1 MSREPFNS
9 FPEVPVPS
17 PPPTRYTLSPSK
29 TQTHKHTHTLFVCLC
44 CVTSLSFTLSLI
56 HSIFSVT
63 LLSRSVSL
71 SCLSHAFAS
80 APPPFPTSSTRPHP
94 SSCPLHPPPSRSLI
108 ISLHQCDCH
117 AGQTVKAKTCNL
129 LICITSFLSSR
140 QRRFSKMFMH
150 KAKPK
155 LGLSVP
161 NQPLLTIQGPF
172 VGTHD
177 GVILPFC
184 FLLLARGCQGFAGGR
199 WLKKQGQMSSL
210 LMGIGLDEHKWSL
223 SL

>member
-80 APPPFPTSSTRPHP
+80 APPT
-94 SSCPLHPPPSRSLI
+94 PPPHFPQAAQGLIPPPVPSTLLPPGPSLFRF
-108 ISLHQCDCH
+108 IS
-117 AGQTVKAKTCNL
+117 V
-129 LICITSFLSSR
+129 IVMPVR
-140 QRRFSKMFMH
+140 Q
-150 KAKPK
+150 
-155 LGLSVP
+155 
-161 NQPLLTIQGPF
+161 
-172 VGTHD
+172 
-177 GVILPFC
+177 
-184 FLLLARGCQGFAGGR
+184 
-199 WLKKQGQMSSL
+199 
-210 LMGIGLDEHKWSL
+210 
-223 SL
+223 